1 MERLEN
7 DGELVNACGGSEN
20 DPDHPDALVLMDF
33 ADYIYASLDWCCFF
47 LYCFATSSDFL

>member
-1 MERLEN
+1 MEWLEN
-7 DGELVNACGGSEN
+7 DGELVNACGGSED

-47 LYCFATSSDFL
+47 LYRFATSSDFL